1 MMQRLIVLLAV
12 FSLVSCNRKMSVT
25 YDVDEYRVSLLEG
38 NLKTVELYYRKFGKI
53 ALEDFGYEKLKMYN
67 PLEVA
72 LVGKNYDIA
81 DFLIAKGTD
90 VNAKTP
96 SGLGNIIHTFAYR
109 EEPENIQYLISKG
122 AQTKNLNP
130 PLGIIICSSSNMEL
144 IKLMADG
151 AIDINE
157 KDEDGET
164 PLYTACGYGNL
175 QVVKFLVE
183 HGADINS
190 RTNENAT
197 PFLISVCRG
206 NIEVAEYLILQGA
219 DTTVADLEGYDAL
232 WCANELGIRIK
243 GLNDSY

>member
-1 MMQRLIVLLAV
+1 
-12 FSLVSCNRKMSVT
+12 
-25 YDVDEYRVSLLEG
+25 
-38 NLKTVELYYRKFGKI
+38 
-53 ALEDFGYEKLKMYN
+53 
-67 PLEVA
+67 
-72 LVGKNYDIA
+72 
-81 DFLIAKGTD
+81 
-90 VNAKTP
+90 
-96 SGLGNIIHTFAYR
+96 
-109 EEPENIQYLISKG
+109 
-122 AQTKNLNP
+122 
-130 PLGIIICSSSNMEL
+130 MEL

-175 QVVKFLVE
+175 QVVKYLVE

-219 DTTVADLEGYDAL
+219 DTTVADSEGYDAL

-243 GLNDSY
+243 GLNDFY